1 MFRYEALSPDKYG
14 FVTVDKNKYGLS
26 PEFYGRVIQAKI
38 YYDTVE
44 LYFDHHLL
52 KAYDRKY
59 GAREEITDW
68 KQYLP
73 TLLRKPGAVEHTRFF
88 NQMPKLWQEYLRNT
102 HGGERKSVLTLLSEI
117 VADGNAALCDE
128 ALELAG
134 QCGRTDA
141 DSIRQCYLMIS
152 KPENYPQPLK
162 LRADTP
168 RINYRPD
175 LTVYDSL
182 TGGAAL

>member
-1 MFRYEALSPDKYG
+1 MNMLVPVPIIDDFEAFNEELLRRCDEDHERPHYIHGKLISELWEEERKHLLTLPEYEYEVFRYEALSPDKYG

-102 HGGERKSVLTLLSEI
+102 H
-117 VADGNAALCDE
+117 ALPT
-128 ALELAG
+128 EL
-134 QCGRTDA
+134 RRN
-141 DSIRQCYLMIS
+141 I
-152 KPENYPQPLK
+152 
-162 LRADTP
+162 
-168 RINYRPD
+168 
-175 LTVYDSL
+175 
-182 TGGAAL
+182 